1 MSTPTTTDLLVPVAQ
16 LLTCDLRMLR
26 HGRPTPLR
34 GSRHGLQVRVDLRA
48 AMTYRMTANSDGW
61 TKLLPAE
68 TRARIEAAGRFDG
81 VASQGTEWFRPSSTR
96 GRALVM
102 DSRDDNPPDNSG
114 DLVLD
119 LGERVPA
126 MVMVRRW
133 ATDALADL
141 SDEVLGDVLLV
152 VTELVTNAYDHG
164 QFAREVRLLRIPEPC
179 SVRIEVDDSSPEQ
192 PVLGHSRIDRHRG
205 RGLVIVDR
213 LSKEWGVIPNIVGK
227 TVWAEVSCGTC

>member
-1 MSTPTTTDLLVPVAQ
+1 
-16 LLTCDLRMLR
+16 
-26 HGRPTPLR
+26 
-34 GSRHGLQVRVDLRA
+34 
-48 AMTYRMTANSDGW
+48 
-61 TKLLPAE
+61 
-68 TRARIEAAGRFDG
+68 
-81 VASQGTEWFRPSSTR
+81 
-96 GRALVM
+96 M
-102 DSRDDNPPDNSG
+102 DSRDDIPRHNPG

-119 LGERVPA
+119 LGERIPA

-133 ATDALADL
+133 AADALADL

-164 QFAREVRLLRIPEPC
+164 VFAREVRLLRIPEPC

-213 LSKEWGVIPNIVGK
+213 LSQKWGVIPNIVGK
-227 TVWAEVSCGTC
+227 TVWAEVSCGAC